1 MPQASSLVCVRR
13 LMSISLVGIGKIYN
27 TTNRMANKAL
37 AKKLCSCIKKV
48 RKTIKVRK
56 GVPNTLAS
64 KEKAAIGVCVRSV
77 LQTRGK
83 TLKRFNCGKNMS
95 VTTQKFL

>member
-1 MPQASSLVCVRR
+1 MVVQTR
-13 LMSISLVGIGKIYN
+13 
-27 TTNRMANKAL
+27 NKVL

-56 GVPNTLAS
+56 GTPNTL
-64 KEKAAIGVCVRSV
+64 KGREKAAIGVCVRSI

-83 TLKRFNCGKNMS
+83 TLKKFSCAKQPS
-95 VTTQKFL
+95 LVTQKL